1 MSGFNTSNTESL
13 HRRDV
18 YSQIV
23 LDILDDQSF
32 LPEGMARDV
41 SDFPDGSVLRIP
53 TFGDVVIKDL
63 VEDQDTPLNT
73 VDTGEITL
81 EITQHQG
88 GGTYITDEKREDAFY
103 MAQLDATLPM
113 KYMRAMKESY
123 ESDLLATGPENQVAG
138 DPNLINNYAH
148 RWVASGPGQQ
158 LTLLDFAYAK
168 TALMKA
174 NVGDMPVIC
183 VVDPI
188 TELTFNSLTNLTNVS
203 FNPAFQGMVET
214 GFAKNMRFIRNI
226 YGIDVYV
233 SNRLPISAAGE
244 TIDTTAGVP
253 VPGQAG
259 PVVAAPGSYFVEFF
273 VMGDEMVTPL
283 MSAWRRKP
291 DIEFERQGSKRR
303 DAYYFSARWG
313 FGMQRPQSFISVLTS
328 SVNS

>member
-1 MSGFNTSNTESL
+1 MSGITTANTESL
-13 HRRDV
+13 HRRDI
-18 YSQIV
+18 YSQVV
-23 LDILDDQSF
+23 LDIMDDQSF

-53 TFGDVVIKDL
+53 TFGDVGIKDL
-63 VEDQDTPLNT
+63 VEDQETPLNT

-113 KYMRAMKESY
+113 KYMNAMKQSY
-123 ESDLLATGPENQVAG
+123 ETDMLATGPAAQTKD

-148 RWVASGPGQQ
+148 RWCASGAGGQ

-168 TALMKA
+168 TSLLKA

-183 VVDPI
+183 VIDPI
-188 TELTFNSLTNLTNVS
+188 TELTFNALTNLVNVS
-203 FNPAFQGMVET
+203 FNPTFEGMVET
-214 GFAKNMRFIRNI
+214 GFAKNMRFIRSI

-233 SNRLPISAAGE
+233 SNRLPTSDVDE
-244 TIDTTAGVP
+244 VIDTTAAGVA

-259 PVVAAPGSYFVEFF
+259 PVTVASPYFAEFF
-273 VMGDEMVTPL
+273 VVGDEMTTPL

-291 DIEFERQGSKRR
+291 DIEFLRQTELRR
-303 DAYYFSARWG
+303 DSYHFSARWG
-313 FGMQRPQSFISVLTS
+313 FGVQRPQSFISIATS